1 MREILFRGKNF
12 VTKEW
17 VYGFYYRAK
26 YYKTDEDL
34 TDFITVPYPN
44 EMYRG
49 SDHTIVI
56 PETVGQFTGLHDKN
70 GNRIFDGDI
79 IAGALFCF
87 ENPKNGIVT
96 YRDGSFG
103 LLWHR
108 GDAEQF
114 NPFTSMCNVTYEVI
128 GNIHDSLNGGNNQ

>member
-1 MREILFRGKNF
+1 MREILFRGKRTDNG
-12 VTKEW
+12 EW
-17 VYGFYYRAK
+17 MFGNL
-26 YYKTDEDL
+26 TIWGDGGTSIDEE
-34 TDFITVPYPN
+34 PY
-44 EMYRG
+44 EG
-49 SDHTIVI
+49 SPLYEVDTETI
-56 PETVGQFTGLHDKN
+56 GQFTGIHDKN
-70 GNRIFDGDI
+70 GNRIFEGDI

-128 GNIHDSLNGGNNQ
+128 GNIHDNHKIMEGEG